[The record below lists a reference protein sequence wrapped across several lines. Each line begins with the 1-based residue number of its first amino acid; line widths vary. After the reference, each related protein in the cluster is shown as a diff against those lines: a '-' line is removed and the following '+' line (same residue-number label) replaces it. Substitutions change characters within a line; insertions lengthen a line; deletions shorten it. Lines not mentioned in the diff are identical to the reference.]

1 MENIEVVLDQVI
13 NENKDAV
20 DQWMSNKPGSWG
32 AIAGKAVIAARSQL
46 GRSLTET
53 EKRTVWQTLWNKL
66 MKKRS
71 EYTI

>member
-1 MENIEVVLDQVI
+1 MENTEAILDKVI
-13 NENKDAV
+13 KENKDVV
-20 DQWMSNKPGSWG
+20 DQWMSDKPGSWG
-32 AIAGKAVIAARSQL
+32 HLTGKAVIAMRSQL

-71 EYTI
+71 EYPT